1 MRQKNIELHIEELV
15 LLGFEPGDRKRIAE
29 AVESELEVLFAR
41 QGVLQLLEA
50 GGEIDNLDGGSFNVA
65 ANSRVEVI
73 GKQVARAVYGRLKL

>member
-15 LLGFEPGDRKRIAE
+15 LLGFEPGDRERIAE
-29 AVESELEVLFAR
+29 AVESELEFLFAR

-50 GGEIDNLDGGSFNVA
+50 GSEIDKLDGGSFDVA
-65 ANSRVEVI
+65 ANSRAEVI